1 MIFRKT
7 PLSALWAAQSEFSSA
22 RHIFRAHLYQNAA
35 PSPFL
40 RAAPRCRGKRQKRGF
55 ACARIIFIISA
66 ILHSTFYI
74 YHLRRR
80 ADVNSVTLS
89 GAASGNREPRSRTG
103 LLRSLLCHFDLVVT
117 RLCCQHFAVWQNARL
132 ARRLLLF
139 PKISLR
145 CDFREPCYNN
155 PPSGEILR
163 GAYQKTHA
171 FPIMPSPF
179 LRGKVARAACCA

>member
-1 MIFRKT
+1 MPRLH
-7 PLSALWAAQSEFSSA
+7 LSCVQLPAD
-22 RHIFRAHLYQNAA
+22 
-35 PSPFL
+35 
-40 RAAPRCRGKRQKRGF
+40 RGKRQKRGF

-145 CDFREPCYNN
+145 CDFREPCLIARRVEKSCAVRCGKQTLLPCLERLTVLYKI
-155 PPSGEILR
+155 PRLTLGMTRTVFVFRDPSTRAGC
-163 GAYQKTHA
+163 
-171 FPIMPSPF
+171 
-179 LRGKVARAACCA
+179 ARARSG

>member
-1 MIFRKT
+1 MIF
-7 PLSALWAAQSEFSSA
+7 
-22 RHIFRAHLYQNAA
+22 
-35 PSPFL
+35 PFL
-40 RAAPRCRGKRQKRGF
+40 RIIWNKTPRLHLSCVQLPADRGKRQKRGF

-145 CDFREPCYNN
+145 CDFREPCLIARRVEK
-155 PPSGEILR
+155 SCAVRI
-163 GAYQKTHA
+163 KKH
-171 FPIMPSPF
+171 MPSLSCLHPF
-179 LRGKVARAACCA
+179 